1 MMVYACGLASPTRL
15 APVIVTVWA
24 LFQFPFENVSEA
36 VETVPSLVFELMI
49 PIFTFAFGLLVSTT
63 VNAAVLPA
71 SVVVRPEIGV
81 TVMPANIERL
91 SSRSSAIRERFRRR
105 ARFDL
110 PGR

>member
-1 MMVYACGLASPTRL
+1 CRLVTETSDGLSPLYWESVVVAAAVMVGYACGLASPTRV

-36 VETVPSLVFELMI
+36 VETVPSLVFELLI

-71 SVVVRPEIGV
+71 SVVV
-81 TVMPANIERL
+81 
-91 SSRSSAIRERFRRR
+91 
-105 ARFDL
+105 
-110 PGR
+110 